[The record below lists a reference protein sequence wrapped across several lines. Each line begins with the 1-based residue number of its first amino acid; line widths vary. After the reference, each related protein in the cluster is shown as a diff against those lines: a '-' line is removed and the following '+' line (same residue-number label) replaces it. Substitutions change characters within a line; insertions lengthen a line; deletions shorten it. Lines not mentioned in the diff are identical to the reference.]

1 MTITDARQLVII
13 INVILVLMTVVLMAA
28 TIIVVAVITCTS
40 MATIMRVIASSI
52 RQIIVAVAIVIVCST
67 RMVMSII
74 VCIAGACILMIMMD
88 ICGASSSSTSSVHHS
103 ISFPLQLYSDLS
115 VYELEEGM
123 LVQLVVEI
131 VRLVSAFFEPGSR
144 HF

>member
-88 ICGASSSSTSSVHHS
+88 ICLASSSTSSVHHS